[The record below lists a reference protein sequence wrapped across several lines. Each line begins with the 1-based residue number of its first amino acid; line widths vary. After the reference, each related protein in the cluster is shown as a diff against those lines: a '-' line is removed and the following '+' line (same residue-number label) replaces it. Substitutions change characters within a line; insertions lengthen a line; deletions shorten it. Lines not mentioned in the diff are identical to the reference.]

1 MTSLVRFLDV
11 ADAPAV
17 DDFDRSDN
25 TASRALRAAP
35 GFRELGTCERHAWL
49 GGIWHDILIVEKRL
63 ERL

>member
-11 ADAPAV
+11 ADAPTVAE
-17 DDFDRSDN
+17 FDRSDN
-25 TASRALRAAP
+25 TASRALCPAP
-35 GFRELGTCERHAWL
+35 GFRELGTYERHARL